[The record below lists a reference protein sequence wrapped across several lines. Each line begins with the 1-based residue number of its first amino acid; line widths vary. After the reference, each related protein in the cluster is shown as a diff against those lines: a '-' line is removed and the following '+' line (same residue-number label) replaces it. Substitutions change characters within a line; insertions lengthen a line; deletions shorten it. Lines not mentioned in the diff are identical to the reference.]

1 MRTGGD
7 DLAQA
12 LALMGVEPKWD
23 SASRRVT
30 GFDVMPVSVLGRPR
44 VDVTLR
50 ASGFS
55 VMPFRH
61 RLRYLIKRFRR

>member
-30 GFDVMPVSVLGRPR
+30 DLMSCRLAYWVGRVL
-44 VDVTLR
+44 T
-50 ASGFS
+50 
-55 VMPFRH
+55 
-61 RLRYLIKRFRR
+61 